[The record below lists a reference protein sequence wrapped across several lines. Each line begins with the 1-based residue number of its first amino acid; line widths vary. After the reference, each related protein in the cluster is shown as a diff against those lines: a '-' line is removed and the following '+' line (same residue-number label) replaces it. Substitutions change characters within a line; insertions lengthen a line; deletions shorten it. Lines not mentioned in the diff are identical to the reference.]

1 MRRDQRLDSILSA
14 ALRVLTRHGMHG
26 ATMREVA
33 REARTSLANL
43 YTYVGGRDELL
54 YRAHLRVLDAAV
66 ASALATASVPGPR
79 ERLRALVTDHVRRVL
94 AQPAEAEVLRGTPG
108 LLRGERARRVDEQ
121 RRRYLQQVQQA
132 ADAVAGRVPPARS
145 DERAR
150 LLLGMADRLALD
162 ALEASDASPERLA
175 TAVLRMFLEGSREA
189 AGSRPQRGASP
200 GSARGSRRSPSPSG

>member
-1 MRRDQRLDSILSA
+1 MRRDQRLDSILAA
-14 ALRVLTRHGMHG
+14 ALRALHRHGMHG

-43 YTYVGGRDELL
+43 YTYVGSREELL

-108 LLRGERARRVDEQ
+108 LLRGERARRIEEQ
-121 RRRYLQQVQQA
+121 RQRYLQQVQAA
-132 ADAVAGRVPPARS
+132 ADTVAGRVPPARS
-145 DERAR
+145 AERAR

-162 ALEASDASPERLA
+162 AHGEPGASPERLA
-175 TAVLRMFLEGSREA
+175 GAVVRMFLGGAREA
-189 AGSRPQRGASP
+189 GGGRPQRS
-200 GSARGSRRSPSPSG
+200 GSRGPVRSASAAG